1 MSIAQNQ
8 AVALAKQFNIQGDP
22 QELVQTL
29 KATAFSANATDAQF
43 NVLMIVST
51 QYGLNPFTK
60 EIYAFPDKQNGIVP
74 VVGVD
79 GWSRIINNHP
89 QFDGM
94 EFKYSEETTTP
105 EGGKTK
111 AHEWVECVIYR
122 KDRSH
127 PIVAREYLDE
137 VYRPPFKGKYGDV
150 VGPWQSHT
158 KRMHRHKTM
167 IQAARLAFGFSGIYD
182 EDEAQRIQTPEA
194 PEAPKTPKEQKK
206 DPEIDK
212 LIASGEAAANKGIE
226 EYKKWFEQIG
236 AEGRLK
242 LGIENHE
249 RLKKIAENT
258 IEAETVETAKP
269 TPTEEQF
276 AALVEAVSTG
286 VKEVAEVLEAYALTE
301 EQAAEINAL

>member
-29 KATAFSANATDAQF
+29 KATAFKGNATDAQF
-43 NVLMIVST
+43 NALMIVST

-89 QFDGM
+89 QFDGI

-105 EGGKTK
+105 AGSNTK

-137 VYRPPFKGKYGDV
+137 VYRPPFKGKFGEV
-150 VGPWQSHT
+150 NGPWQSHT
-158 KRMHRHKTM
+158 KRMHRHKAM
-167 IQAARLAFGFSGIYD
+167 IQTARLAFGFGGIYD
-182 EDEAQRIQTPEA
+182 EDEAQRIQTPE
-194 PEAPKTPKEQKK
+194 TPKEVKA
-206 DPEIDK
+206 DPELDS
-212 LIASGEAAANKGIE
+212 LIADGEAAANKGIE
-226 EYKKWFEQIG
+226 EYKKWFSDIG
-236 AEGRLK
+236 AAGRLK
-242 LGIENHE
+242 LGSENHE
-249 RLKKIAENT
+249 RFKQIAENT
-258 IEAETVETAKP
+258 ITADSVDTAKP
-269 TPTEEQF
+269 TPSEELF
-276 AALVEAVSTG
+276 IALVEAISTG
-286 VKEVAEVLEAYALTE
+286 VKDVAEVLEEYNLTD
-301 EQAAEINAL
+301 EQKAEINAL

>member
-29 KATAFSANATDAQF
+29 KATAFKGNATDAQF
-43 NVLMIVST
+43 NAMMIVST

-105 EGGKTK
+105 AGSNTK

-137 VYRPPFKGKYGDV
+137 VYRPPFKGKFGEV
-150 VGPWQSHT
+150 NGPWQSHT
-158 KRMHRHKTM
+158 KRMHRHKAM
-167 IQAARLAFGFSGIYD
+167 IQAARLAFGFGGIYD
-182 EDEAQRIQTPEA
+182 EDEAQRIQA
-194 PEAPKTPKEQKK
+194 PETPKEVKA
-206 DPEIDK
+206 DPELDS
-212 LIASGEAAANKGIE
+212 LISDGEAAANKGIE
-226 EYKKWFEQIG
+226 EYKKWFSDIG
-236 AEGRLK
+236 VAGRLK
-242 LGIENHE
+242 LGSENHE
-249 RLKKIAENT
+249 RFKQIAENT
-258 IEAETVETAKP
+258 ITADVVEQTKP
-269 TPTEEQF
+269 TPTEEKF

-286 VKEVAEVLEAYALTE
+286 MKEVSEVLEEYALTE

>member
-29 KATAFSANATDAQF
+29 KATAFKGNATDAQF
-43 NVLMIVST
+43 NALMIVST

-105 EGGKTK
+105 AGSNTK

-137 VYRPPFKGKYGDV
+137 VYRPPFKGKFGEV
-150 VGPWQSHT
+150 NGPWQSHT
-158 KRMHRHKTM
+158 KRMHRHKAM
-167 IQAARLAFGFSGIYD
+167 IQAARLAFGFGGIYD
-182 EDEAQRIQTPEA
+182 EDEAQRIQTPE
-194 PEAPKTPKEQKK
+194 TPKEVKA
-206 DPEIDK
+206 DPELDS
-212 LIASGEAAANKGIE
+212 LIADGEAAANKGIE
-226 EYKKWFEQIG
+226 EYKKWFSDIG
-236 AEGRLK
+236 AAVRLK
-242 LGIENHE
+242 LGSENHE
-249 RLKKIAENT
+249 RFKQIAENT
-258 IEAETVETAKP
+258 INADSVDTAKP
-269 TPTEEQF
+269 TPSEEQF

-286 VKEVAEVLEAYALTE
+286 IKEVAEVLEEYALTE
-301 EQAAEINAL
+301 EQKAEINAL

>member
-29 KATAFSANATDAQF
+29 KATAFKGNATDAQF
-43 NVLMIVST
+43 NALMIVST

-105 EGGKTK
+105 VGSNTK

-137 VYRPPFKGKYGDV
+137 VYRPPFKGKFGEV
-150 VGPWQSHT
+150 NGPWQSHT
-158 KRMHRHKTM
+158 KRMHRHKAM
-167 IQAARLAFGFSGIYD
+167 IQTARLAFGFVGIYD
-182 EDEAQRIQTPEA
+182 EDEAQRIQTPE
-194 PEAPKTPKEQKK
+194 TPKEVKA
-206 DPEIDK
+206 DPELDS
-212 LIASGEAAANKGIE
+212 LITDGEAAANKGVE
-226 EYKKWFEQIG
+226 EYKKWFSDIG
-236 AEGRLK
+236 AAGRLK
-242 LGIENHE
+242 LGSENHE
-249 RLKKIAENT
+249 RFKQIAENT
-258 IEAETVETAKP
+258 INAEVAETTKP
-269 TPTEEQF
+269 TPSEELF

-286 VKEVAEVLEAYALTE
+286 VKEVADVLEEYALTD
-301 EQAAEINAL
+301 EQKAEINAL

>member
-29 KATAFSANATDAQF
+29 KATAFKGNATDAQF
-43 NVLMIVST
+43 NALMIVST

-89 QFDGM
+89 QFDGI

-105 EGGKTK
+105 AGSNTK

-137 VYRPPFKGKYGDV
+137 VYRPPFKGKFGEV
-150 VGPWQSHT
+150 NGPWQSHT
-158 KRMHRHKTM
+158 KRMHRHKAM
-167 IQAARLAFGFSGIYD
+167 IQTARLAFGFGGIYD
-182 EDEAQRIQTPEA
+182 EDEAQRIQA
-194 PEAPKTPKEQKK
+194 PETPKEVKA
-206 DPEIDK
+206 DPELDS
-212 LIASGEAAANKGIE
+212 LIADGEAAANKGIE
-226 EYKKWFEQIG
+226 EYKKWFSDIG
-236 AEGRLK
+236 AAGRLK
-242 LGIENHE
+242 LGSENHE
-249 RLKKIAENT
+249 RFKQIAENT
-258 IEAETVETAKP
+258 INAEAAETTKP
-269 TPTEEQF
+269 TPSEELF

-286 VKEVAEVLEAYALTE
+286 MKKVAEVLEEYALTE
-301 EQAAEINAL
+301 EQAAELNAL

>member
-8 AVALAKQFNIQGDP
+8 AVALAKQFNIQGDAA
-22 QELVQTL
+22 ELVSTL
-29 KATAFSANATDAQF
+29 KQTVFKGDASDAQF
-43 NVLMIVST
+43 NALMIVAT
-51 QYGLNPFTK
+51 QYNLNPFTK

-105 EGGKTK
+105 DGGKTK

-137 VYRPPFKGKYGDV
+137 VYRPPFKGKYGEV
-150 VGPWQSHT
+150 NGPWQSHT
-158 KRMHRHKTM
+158 KRMHRHKAM

-182 EDEAQRIQTPEA
+182 EDEAQRIQMPE
-194 PEAPKTPKEQKK
+194 TPKEVKA
-206 DPEIDK
+206 DPELDS
-212 LIASGEAAANKGIE
+212 LIADGEAAANKGFPILAR
-226 EYKKWFEQIG
+226 Q
-236 AEGRLK
+236 
-242 LGIENHE
+242 
-249 RLKKIAENT
+249 
-258 IEAETVETAKP
+258 V
-269 TPTEEQF
+269 
-276 AALVEAVSTG
+276 V
-286 VKEVAEVLEAYALTE
+286 
-301 EQAAEINAL
+301 

>member
-29 KATAFSANATDAQF
+29 KATAFKGNATDAQF
-43 NVLMIVST
+43 NALMIVST

-89 QFDGM
+89 QFDGI

-105 EGGKTK
+105 AGSNTK

-137 VYRPPFKGKYGDV
+137 VYRPPFKGKFGEV
-150 VGPWQSHT
+150 NGPWQSHT
-158 KRMHRHKTM
+158 KRMHRHKAM
-167 IQAARLAFGFSGIYD
+167 IQTARLAFGFGGIYD
-182 EDEAQRIQTPEA
+182 EDEAQRIQTPE
-194 PEAPKTPKEQKK
+194 TPKEVKA
-206 DPEIDK
+206 DPELDS
-212 LIASGEAAANKGIE
+212 LIADGEAAANKGIE
-226 EYKKWFEQIG
+226 EYKKWFSDIG
-236 AEGRLK
+236 AAGRLK
-242 LGIENHE
+242 LGSENHE
-249 RLKKIAENT
+249 RFKQIAENT
-258 IEAETVETAKP
+258 INAEAAETTKP

-286 VKEVAEVLEAYALTE
+286 IKEVAEVLEEYALTE
-301 EQAAEINAL
+301 EQKAEINAL

>member
-29 KATAFSANATDAQF
+29 KATAFKGNATDAQF
-43 NVLMIVST
+43 NALMIVST

-105 EGGKTK
+105 AGSNTK

-137 VYRPPFKGKYGDV
+137 VYRPPFKGKFGEV
-150 VGPWQSHT
+150 NGPWQSHT
-158 KRMHRHKTM
+158 KRMHRHKAM
-167 IQAARLAFGFSGIYD
+167 IQAARLAFGFGGIYD
-182 EDEAQRIQTPEA
+182 EDEAQRIQA
-194 PEAPKTPKEQKK
+194 PETPKEVKA
-206 DPEIDK
+206 DPELDS
-212 LIASGEAAANKGIE
+212 LIADGEAAANKGIE
-226 EYKKWFEQIG
+226 EYKKWFTDIG
-236 AEGRLK
+236 AAGRLK
-242 LGIENHE
+242 LGSENHE
-249 RLKKIAENT
+249 RFKQIAENT
-258 IEAETVETAKP
+258 ITADVVEQTKP
-269 TPTEEQF
+269 TPSEELF

-286 VKEVAEVLEAYALTE
+286 VKEVSEVLEEYALTE